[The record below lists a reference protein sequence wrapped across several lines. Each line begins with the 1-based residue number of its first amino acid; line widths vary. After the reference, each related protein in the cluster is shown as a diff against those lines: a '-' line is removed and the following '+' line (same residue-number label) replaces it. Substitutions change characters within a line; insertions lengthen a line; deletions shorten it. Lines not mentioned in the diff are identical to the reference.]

1 MRWIYFGTG
10 VLSAR
15 FLEKLI
21 DRRLLP
27 KLVIT
32 GSSKP
37 AGRGRKIAH
46 TPVFMI
52 AHDKGLPVI
61 ETKSL
66 DDPVII
72 KKVQM
77 ESPSFFVV
85 FDFGQIVP
93 PGILSIPRIA
103 PLNVHPSLLPRYRGA
118 APIIRAMMAGEKYT
132 GITIIKMNEK
142 IDAGDIVLQE
152 KIEIPEGITR
162 GELEEIIL
170 DKGCELIAKSFSGLK
185 EGTITPHPQTG
196 KPTYAR
202 KLSKEELWI
211 NWEEDAQKIK
221 NQILALS
228 PIPGARSTF
237 KGRIIQFLKV
247 NIPENLSI
255 NIRPGEI
262 FVKDKKL
269 YVGTGSI
276 PIEVL
281 IVKPSGKRELT
292 AQEFIN
298 GYRPHNLYFT
308 SR

>member
-10 VLSAR
+10 LLSAR

-21 DRRLLP
+21 SRRLLP

-37 AGRGRKIAH
+37 AGRGRKITH
-46 TPVFMI
+46 TPVFMV
-52 AHDKGLPVI
+52 AHDKGVPVI
-61 ETKSL
+61 ETKFL

-72 KKVQM
+72 RKIQM

-93 PGILSIPRIA
+93 SKILSIPRVA
-103 PLNVHPSLLPRYRGA
+103 PLNVHPSLLPKYRGA
-118 APIIRAMMAGEKYT
+118 APIIRAMMAGEKST

-152 KIEIPEGITR
+152 KVEIPEDITR

-170 DKGCELIAKSFSGLK
+170 DKACELIEKSFVGLK
-185 EGTITPHPQTG
+185 EGTIIPEPQKG
-196 KPTYAR
+196 KPSYAK
-202 KLSKEELWI
+202 KLSREELWI
-211 NWEEDAQKIK
+211 NWEEDALKIK
-221 NQILALS
+221 NKIHALS
-228 PIPGARSTF
+228 PIPGARSNF
-237 KGRIIQFLKV
+237 KGKIIQILRVQVPNDFTLEIK
-247 NIPENLSI
+247 
-255 NIRPGEI
+255 PGQI
-262 FVKDKKL
+262 FVKNKKL
-269 YVGTGSI
+269 FVGTGST
-276 PIEVL
+276 PIEIL
-281 IVKPSGKRELT
+281 SIKPSGKKEMT

-298 GYRPHNLYFT
+298 GYQPHNLYFT

>member
-21 DRRLLP
+21 SRRLLP

-37 AGRGRKIAH
+37 TGRGRKITH
-46 TPVFMI
+46 TPVFMV
-52 AHDKGLPVI
+52 AHDRGLPVI

-66 DDPVII
+66 DDPVVIR
-72 KKVQM
+72 KVQM

-85 FDFGQIVP
+85 FDFGQIIP
-93 PGILSIPRIA
+93 PKMLSIPRIA
-103 PLNVHPSLLPRYRGA
+103 PLNVHPSLLPKYRGA

-142 IDAGDIVLQE
+142 VDAGDIVLQE
-152 KIEIPEGITR
+152 KMEIPDDITR
-162 GELEEIIL
+162 GVLEEIIL
-170 DKGCELIAKSFSGLK
+170 DRGCELIEKSFAGLK
-185 EGTITPHPQTG
+185 DGTITPHPQKG

-202 KLSKEELWI
+202 KLSREELWI
-211 NWEEDAQKIK
+211 DWEEEAYKIK
-221 NQILALS
+221 NKIHALS
-228 PIPGARSTF
+228 PIPGARSNF
-237 KGRIIQFLKV
+237 KGKIIQFLKV
-247 NIPENLSI
+247 HIPEGLSI
-255 NIRPGEI
+255 KINPGEI
-262 FVKDKKL
+262 LVKDKKL

-281 IVKPSGKRELT
+281 ILKPSGKKELT
-292 AQEFIN
+292 ALEFIN